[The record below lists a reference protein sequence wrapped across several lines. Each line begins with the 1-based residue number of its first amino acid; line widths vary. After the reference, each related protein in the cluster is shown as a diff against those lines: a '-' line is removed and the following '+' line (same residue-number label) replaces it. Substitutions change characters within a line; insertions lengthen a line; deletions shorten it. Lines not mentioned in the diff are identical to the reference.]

1 MEPRVIKTEN
11 EYKTYLSEVG
21 RLAISD
27 PAPDS
32 SDGGRLELL
41 ALLVEDYEKSRF
53 SFDSPDPIQVIQFRM
68 NEQGLRQTDLV
79 PYFGSRSR
87 VSEVLARKR
96 PLTVQMVRELSSG
109 LGIAAD
115 LLVAPMQVPTQDG
128 AEDRTNLDW
137 SKFPAKEMQ
146 RRGYFEELPSSSGKS
161 LSEIARDFFARIL
174 PSGEAIPALAR
185 QGLRGDA
192 VTPKA
197 RYGLLAWKARVVQ
210 IARKRRE
217 AGTVGKYD
225 QSALDAAFLA
235 QVVGLSWHP
244 EGIRLACQLIEGV
257 GIAVVVQPHLPG
269 TLLDGAAL
277 LDHDGAPVIGL
288 TLRFDR
294 IDHFWFTLLHELAH
308 VMKHLSVPGDSF
320 LDRIEDCEATEA
332 LELEANRVAR
342 DALISR
348 AGWRRS
354 DLSGSATRDRI
365 LQFAREQKIH
375 PAIVAGRVRRETK
388 NFRVFGDLVG
398 QDQVRRLFPSIAFGW
413 G

>member
-1 MEPRVIKTEN
+1 MKLQIIKTEN

-21 RLAISD
+21 RLALSD
-27 PAPDS
+27 PNPDS
-32 SDGGRLELL
+32 AEGTRLELL

-53 SFDSPDPIQVIQFRM
+53 SFDSLDPIQVIQFRM
-68 NEQGLRQTDLV
+68 NEQGLRQADLV

-109 LGIAAD
+109 LGIAAE
-115 LLVAPMQVPTQDG
+115 LLVAPMQAATQDD
-128 AEDRTNLDW
+128 ADDRTYLDW

-161 LSEIARDFFARIL
+161 LSDLAHEFFARIL
-174 PSGEAIPALAR
+174 PVSASIPALAR
-185 QGLRGDA
+185 RGLRGDA

-197 RYGLLAWKARVVQ
+197 RYGLLAWKARVLQ
-210 IARKRRE
+210 IARKHR
-217 AGTVGKYD
+217 ADGSVGKYD
-225 QSALDAAFLA
+225 HTALDPAFLA

-244 EGIRLACQLIEGV
+244 EGIRLACQLIEGI
-257 GIAVVVQPHLPG
+257 GIAVVVQPHMTG

-277 LDHDGAPVIGL
+277 LDQDGSPVVGL

-294 IDHFWFTLLHELAH
+294 IDYFWFTLLHELAH
-308 VMKHLSVPGDSF
+308 VMKHLSAPGDSF
-320 LDRIEDCEATEA
+320 LDRLEDCETTEV

-342 DALISR
+342 DTLISR
-348 AGWRRS
+348 ARWRRS
-354 DLSGSATRDRI
+354 ELIGSATRDRI
-365 LQFAREQKIH
+365 VQFAREEKIH

-398 QDQVRRLFPSIAFGW
+398 QDQVRRHFQGIAFG
-413 G
+413 